1 MTLIRLSL
9 LCCFILFGTLA
20 KAQSFT
26 NATGSLPAN
35 YNSGGCV
42 GVTDMDGDG
51 LDDII
56 VLHNSR
62 FLRVMYQSENG
73 FDLELYGQV
82 SGNNQWGMA
91 IGDIAADG
99 HRDVLCGGSYDGVHF
114 VQIAQRGSASM
125 TNLTNGNMFMQAC
138 NVVDIDNDGE
148 LDYFACHDDA
158 VSRMWRNNGSGG
170 LIPGNDLFDLTDYDT
185 GNFPNTDHSGN
196 YGSVWSDI
204 NGDGHLDLVIAKC
217 RQFVSNPQD
226 PRRINQVWIN
236 DGNGNFTEEAADRG
250 LVLFEQSWTVDF
262 ADVNNDGHMDCL
274 ITNHSSTLK
283 LLMNDGNG
291 FFTDV
296 TAEAGLLESGFF
308 LQAKMVDFDNDGF
321 VDIIYAGGVHK
332 YFRNNGDGTFSHV
345 PNTFPYSD
353 TMHSFGIGD
362 LNNDGFLDVY
372 ASYGNGYVNPDSNNP
387 DILWL
392 NDGNDNNWVVFDLQG
407 TESNIDAIG
416 AKVSIFG
423 DWGVQVR
430 EIRAGESYGIVN
442 TFHAHFGLGES
453 TSIDQVVINWPSG
466 IEMVIENPDINTVHS
481 ILEAQCT
488 IEGVEIVADGPT
500 EFCEGE
506 SVTLSAPEGFIY
518 EWNTGAD
525 TQSITVTESGNYTLV
540 VRDSEGCAGFSNS
553 ISVSVLVPETPVVS
567 ADGETT
573 FCQGGSVQL
582 NASGTGSFS
591 WSNGDEGQSIIVTSS
606 GNYSVELAGQ
616 CATALT
622 SEPVEVIVLQAPA
635 PIAQNPYIVEPDT
648 PTPISVT
655 GDNVTWFESPF
666 GGVAIETGTTIEV
679 TTASGFSLYAESITQ
694 YGGENA
700 SGGPETII
708 QSGGQYHTNSSF
720 WPVFDAHT
728 DIIIESVRVFAGTSA
743 ERTIA
748 LIDAQG
754 NTLESLTT
762 FIPEGEHVIELM
774 FFVPEGQ
781 QYGLRSVGSNPQL
794 WRDGPPANL
803 GYPYEIGDLATITSS
818 SIEGVNAQ
826 AYYYFF
832 YDWQVSTPTTLCTS
846 SRTEVV
852 IEVNTP
858 NVCLGDFDGDGV
870 IGISD
875 LLIFLSEYG
884 CTSNCTADLDGDG
897 IVGTS
902 DLLIFLSLYGN
913 FCNP

>member
-1 MTLIRLSL
+1 MYNRYLLLGCL
-9 LCCFILFGTLA
+9 LCFGSYLS
-20 KAQSFT
+20 AQTFS
-26 NATGSLPAN
+26 NASSQLPAS

-73 FDLELYGQV
+73 FDLEQYGQV

-91 IGDIAADG
+91 IGDIASDG
-99 HRDVLCGGSYDGVHF
+99 HRDVISGGSYDGVHF
-114 VQIAQRGSASM
+114 VQITQRGSASSS
-125 TNLTNGNMFMQAC
+125 NLTNGSMFMQAC

-170 LIPGNDLFDLTDYDT
+170 LVPGNDLFDLTNYDT
-185 GNFPNTDHSGN
+185 GNFPGTDHSGN

-226 PRRINQVWIN
+226 PRRINQAWIN

-262 ADVNNDGHMDCL
+262 ADVNNDGHQDCL
-274 ITNHSSTLK
+274 ITNHSTTLK

-291 FFTDV
+291 YFTDV
-296 TAEAGLLESGFF
+296 TAEAGLLENGFF
-308 LQAKMVDFDNDGF
+308 LQAKMADFDNDGF

-332 YFRNNGDGTFSHV
+332 YFRNNGDGTFSHI
-345 PNTFPYSD
+345 PNTFPYTD

-372 ASYGNGYVNPDSNNP
+372 ASYGNGYVTPDSNNP

-392 NDGNDNNWVVFDLQG
+392 NNGNNNNWVVFDLQG
-407 TESNIDAIG
+407 TESNIDAVG

-442 TFHAHFGLGES
+442 TFHAHFGIGQNS
-453 TSIDQVVINWPSG
+453 AIDQVVINWPSG
-466 IEMVIENPDINTVHS
+466 IEMVIDNPDINTVHQ
-481 ILEAQCT
+481 IVEAQCV
-488 IEGVEIVADGPT
+488 IEGIAITANGAT
-500 EFCEGE
+500 EFCVGE
-506 SVTLSAPEGFIY
+506 SVTLNAPDGFFY
-518 EWNTGAD
+518 EWSTGEE
-525 TQSITVTESGNYTLV
+525 TQSITVTNSGTYSLI

-553 ISVSVLVPETPVVS
+553 ITVTVIEPEVPVIS
-567 ADGETT
+567 ADGETI

-582 NASGTGSFS
+582 NATGNGTFT
-591 WSNGDEGQSIIVTSS
+591 WSNGDQGQSIIVSTA
-606 GNYSVELAGQ
+606 GNYTVELSGQ
-616 CATALT
+616 CASALT
-622 SEPVEVIVLQAPA
+622 SEPIEVSVLAAPA
-635 PIAQNPYIVEPDT
+635 PVAQNPYLVEQET
-648 PTPISVT
+648 PTMISVS
-655 GDNVTWFESPF
+655 GQNVSWFEAAF
-666 GGVAIETGTTIEV
+666 GGTAIAEGSSIEV
-679 TTASGFSLYAESITQ
+679 NPASSFSLYAESVTQ
-694 YGGENA
+694 YGGETA
-700 SGGPETII
+700 SGGASTFT
-708 QSGGQYHTNSSF
+708 QDGGQYHTNSSF

-748 LIDAQG
+748 LIDNQG
-754 NTLESLTT
+754 NTLESLTI
-762 FIPEGEHVIELM
+762 FIPQGEQVIELM
-774 FFVPEGQ
+774 FSVPEGQ

-803 GYPYEIGDLATITSS
+803 GYPYAIGDLATITSS

-826 AYYYFF
+826 AFYYFF
-832 YDWQVSTPTTLCTS
+832 YDWQVSTPATLCTS

-852 IEVNTP
+852 IEVNIP
-858 NVCLGDFDGDGV
+858 DVCLGDFDNDGV

-875 LLIFLSEYG
+875 LLVFLSEYG